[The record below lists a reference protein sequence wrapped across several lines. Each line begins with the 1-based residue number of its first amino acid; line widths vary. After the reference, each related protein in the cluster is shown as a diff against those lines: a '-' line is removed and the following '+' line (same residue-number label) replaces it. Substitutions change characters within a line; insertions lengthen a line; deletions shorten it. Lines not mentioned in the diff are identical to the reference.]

1 MYCFQGEAPP
11 PSVHPAGCAVGH
23 QFSHW
28 EWINKELWASIVGH
42 NARINYLVRLI
53 FPSLKFQYKKI
64 FFVFLGVFFLA
75 FVQENSLDNGE
86 SGLNELSKE

>member
-1 MYCFQGEAPP
+1 MYYFEGEAPL

-23 QFSHW
+23 QFSNW
-28 EWINKELWASIVGH
+28 EGINKELWAGIVGH

-64 FFVFLGVFFLA
+64 FFFFLIFLA